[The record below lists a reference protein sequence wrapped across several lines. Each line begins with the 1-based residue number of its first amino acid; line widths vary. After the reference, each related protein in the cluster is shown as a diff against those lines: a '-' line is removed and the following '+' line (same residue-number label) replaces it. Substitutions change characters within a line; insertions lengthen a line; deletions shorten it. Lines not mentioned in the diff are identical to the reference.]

1 MCGIIGVTG
10 SADALGIILEG
21 LARLEYR
28 GYDSAG
34 VALVETAADG
44 RSSIWRA
51 RAATSTTSLVT
62 LAKLVD
68 SAPPGARVGIGH
80 TRWATH
86 GAPTEHNAHPHL
98 DCTGQLALVHNG
110 IVENYRQLGA
120 PLFSAGHVRTSET
133 DTEVLAHLIE
143 SEMAS
148 GAGLAE
154 AMRRCCKVVRGDF
167 AVAAVHASEP
177 DLIVAA
183 RRTSPLIVARAASIG
198 LVASDVSALIGTA
211 ETLWQVEDDQ
221 VAAIT
226 PTEIVVTDLDGRFVT
241 PRRLEVSWDV
251 EAAQKG
257 GYPDFMS
264 KEMHEQPRA
273 LADTLLGRLHPAT
286 GSAGGVRTELEEL
299 LLSDEALLAI
309 DRVVLVA
316 CGSSFHAAIVA
327 RHAIETWA
335 RVPTEVE
342 IASEWRYRG
351 PVVDGHTLVLA
362 VSQSGESVDTFK
374 AMAEGQRRGA
384 RTVALTN
391 VVDSLMSREADGVL
405 YTRAG
410 PEIGV
415 ASTKCHSAQLLML
428 ETFALHLARLRG
440 TLSPGEID
448 EVAAALSAIP
458 DKVAAALERED
469 DYTATALRYGE
480 VHDFYFL
487 GRGLGYPVALEGAL
501 KLKELAYVRAEAYA
515 AGEMKHGPI
524 ALIEPGAVVVAIATR
539 GSLRDKVLANIAEVR
554 ARGATV
560 VSLADDGDA
569 EVAEVSDAVLAVPPT
584 EQMTVPIVS
593 VVPLQLFAYAIARQR
608 GNDVDRP
615 RNLAKVVTVE

>member
-1 MCGIIGVTG
+1 
-10 SADALGIILEG
+10 
-21 LARLEYR
+21 
-28 GYDSAG
+28 
-34 VALVETAADG
+34 
-44 RSSIWRA
+44 
-51 RAATSTTSLVT
+51 
-62 LAKLVD
+62 
-68 SAPPGARVGIGH
+68 
-80 TRWATH
+80 
-86 GAPTEHNAHPHL
+86 
-98 DCTGQLALVHNG
+98 
-110 IVENYRQLGA
+110 
-120 PLFSAGHVRTSET
+120 
-133 DTEVLAHLIE
+133 
-143 SEMAS
+143 
-148 GAGLAE
+148 
-154 AMRRCCKVVRGDF
+154 
-167 AVAAVHASEP
+167 
-177 DLIVAA
+177 
-183 RRTSPLIVARAASIG
+183 
-198 LVASDVSALIGTA
+198 
-211 ETLWQVEDDQ
+211 
-221 VAAIT
+221 
-226 PTEIVVTDLDGRFVT
+226 
-241 PRRLEVSWDV
+241 
-251 EAAQKG
+251 
-257 GYPDFMS
+257 
-264 KEMHEQPRA
+264 
-273 LADTLLGRLHPAT
+273 
-286 GSAGGVRTELEEL
+286 
-299 LLSDEALLAI
+299 
-309 DRVVLVA
+309 
-316 CGSSFHAAIVA
+316 
-327 RHAIETWA
+327 
-335 RVPTEVE
+335 
-342 IASEWRYRG
+342 
-351 PVVDGHTLVLA
+351 
-362 VSQSGESVDTFK
+362 
-374 AMAEGQRRGA
+374 MAEGQRRGA